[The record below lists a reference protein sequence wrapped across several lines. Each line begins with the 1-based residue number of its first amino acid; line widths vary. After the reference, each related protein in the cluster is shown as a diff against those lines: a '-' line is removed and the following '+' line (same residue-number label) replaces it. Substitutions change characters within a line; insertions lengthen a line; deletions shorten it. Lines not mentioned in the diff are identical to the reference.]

1 LPVPPPDPGN
11 FPTQDPADPATNPEQ
26 GIRERFQQAAAE
38 PQCAGCHTILDGYGA
53 PFGHYGAAGQWIDV
67 ETVDVDGQSVE
78 IEIDASST
86 PTLDEA
92 VAVDGA
98 IQLSEAIAA
107 STAGPLCLADQLVR
121 NLVARPLEESD
132 ACLAETA
139 RDALAPEDGAAD
151 SLRDAIVRI
160 VTSPHFRQVSIP

>member
-1 LPVPPPDPGN
+1 M
-11 FPTQDPADPATNPEQ
+11 
-26 GIRERFQQAAAE
+26 
-38 PQCAGCHTILDGYGA
+38 LDAFGA
-53 PFGHYGAAGQWIDV
+53 PFGHYGASGQWIAV

-86 PTLDEA
+86 PTLDDA

-107 STAGPLCLADQLVR
+107 STVGPRCLADQLVR
-121 NLVARPLEESD
+121 NVVARPLETGD
-132 ACLAETA
+132 TCLAETA
-139 RDALAPEDGAAD
+139 RDALVPEDGAAE

-160 VTSPHFRQVSIP
+160 VTSSHFRQVSIP